1 MKSSNG
7 FVNLPLS
14 DLKTLTQAAD
24 VGEKLAVQ
32 NNQLKSLVAQKD
44 NVIIT
49 QHQQIE
55 TLQLR
60 VKKAESTRMYLYII
74 IFVFLA
80 FITIMISR
88 KK

>member
-24 VGEKLAVQ
+24 VGGKLAVQ

-55 TLQLR
+55 TLQQK

>member
-44 NVIIT
+44 NVIIN

-55 TLQLR
+55 TFQLR
-60 VKKAESTRMYLYII
+60 VKKLESTRIYFCII
-74 IFVFLA
+74 ILVLIA
-80 FITIMISR
+80 FICIAFVR